1 MMVAARRKKF
11 LIMFFTLVMTIAIGV
26 TYQVRIVSMDNL
38 AKEKEK
44 ILHDKSFVENSA
56 TMTASLPK
64 EEADKIDDSIAKVKI
79 AQYDLRI
86 AEIERDMKVSTN
98 LFTITILIICLLV
111 IMLFLYTHVHYRS
124 DDCDC
129 TERVDKG

>member
-1 MMVAARRKKF
+1 MTAARRKKF

-26 TYQVRIVSMDNL
+26 TYQIRIVSMDNL

-44 ILHDKSFVENSA
+44 ILHDKSFVENS
-56 TMTASLPK
+56 TIMTASLPK
-64 EEADKIDDSIAKVKI
+64 EEADKIDDSISKVKI

-111 IMLFLYTHVHYRS
+111 IMLFLYTHIHYRS

-129 TERVDKG
+129 SKRVDKG

>member
-1 MMVAARRKKF
+1 MTAARRKKF

-44 ILHDKSFVENSA
+44 ILHDKSFVENST

-64 EEADKIDDSIAKVKI
+64 EEADKIDSSIAKVKI
-79 AQYDLRI
+79 AQYNLRI

-124 DDCDC
+124 DDFDC
-129 TERVDKG
+129 IKRVDKG

>member
-1 MMVAARRKKF
+1 MTAARRKKF

-26 TYQVRIVSMDNL
+26 TYQIRIVSMDNL

-44 ILHDKSFVENSA
+44 ILHDKSFVENSS
-56 TMTASLPK
+56 TMTASLSK
-64 EEADKIDDSIAKVKI
+64 EEADKIDNSIAKVKI
-79 AQYDLRI
+79 AQYNLRI

-129 TERVDKG
+129 IKRVDKG

>member
-1 MMVAARRKKF
+1 MVAARRKKF

-44 ILHDKSFVENSA
+44 ILHDKSFVENS
-56 TMTASLPK
+56 TIMTDSLSK

-129 TERVDKG
+129 SKRVDKG

>member
-1 MMVAARRKKF
+1 MTAVRRKKF
-11 LIMFFTLVMTIAIGV
+11 LIMFFTFVMTIAIGV

-44 ILHDKSFVENSA
+44 ILHDKSFIENSA
-56 TMTASLPK
+56 TMTASLSK
-64 EEADKIDDSIAKVKI
+64 EEADKIDSSIAKVKI

-124 DDCDC
+124 DDRDC
-129 TERVDKG
+129 SKRVDKG

>member
-1 MMVAARRKKF
+1 MVAARRKKF

-44 ILHDKSFVENSA
+44 ILHDKSFVENST
-56 TMTASLPK
+56 TMTASLHK

-129 TERVDKG
+129 SKRVDKG

>member
-1 MMVAARRKKF
+1 MTTARRKKF

-56 TMTASLPK
+56 MMTASLSK
-64 EEADKIDDSIAKVKI
+64 EEADKIDNNIAKVKI

-129 TERVDKG
+129 TKRVDKG

>member
-1 MMVAARRKKF
+1 MTAARRKKF

-44 ILHDKSFVENSA
+44 ILHDKSFVENSS
-56 TMTASLPK
+56 TMTASLSK

-98 LFTITILIICLLV
+98 LFTITILIICLLI

-129 TERVDKG
+129 TKRVDKG

>member
-1 MMVAARRKKF
+1 MTAARRKKF

-44 ILHDKSFVENSA
+44 ILHDKSFVENST

-129 TERVDKG
+129 SKRVDKG